1 MKGGGEGGNGL
12 YGRHGLRGVVAVAWF
27 MAGTVLG
34 GVPTVGMEGRL
45 EVVLPVAGV
54 EARPVT
60 ERARVLV
67 RVADRYPHGTAT
79 RYDLRYVGLVP
90 GKHDLRESLV
100 LPGGAV
106 ATNLEPI
113 MVEVAGLLPARH
125 DGSLV
130 QGAGPG
136 LPRLGGYRAML
147 VAAGVAWVTGL
158 AGWWFMRRKPEVE
171 TTGVAEKR
179 AETLEERLRPLVD
192 RALKRELDLEGQ
204 ARLERLLMGHWRR
217 RLGWQDVPMDEAL
230 RRLRAHEEAGA
241 LVRAMEAWLHRPEGT
256 TTVDVAALLAPYREV
271 AAPGEDA
278 GKDAGA

>member
-1 MKGGGEGGNGL
+1 M
-12 YGRHGLRGVVAVAWF
+12 AVAWVL
-27 MAGTVLG
+27 AGTVLG

-60 ERARVLV
+60 ERANVLV

-100 LPGGAV
+100 LPGGGV

-113 MVEVAGLLPARH
+113 VVEVAGLLPARH

-130 QGAGPG
+130 QGTGPG

-147 VAAGVAWVTGL
+147 VAAAMAWVVGL
-158 AGWWFMRRKPEVE
+158 AGWWFTRRGPGVE
-171 TTGVAEKR
+171 TTDAVEER

-192 RALKRELDLEGQ
+192 RALRRELDLEGQ
-204 ARLERLLMGHWRR
+204 ARLERLLLGHWRR
-217 RLGWQDVPMDEAL
+217 RLGWEGLPMDEAL
-230 RRLRAHEEAGA
+230 RRLRGHEEAGA
-241 LVRAMEAWLHRPEGT
+241 LIRALEAWLHRPEGGP
-256 TTVDVAALLAPYREV
+256 TVDVGVLLAPYRYV
-271 AAPGEDA
+271 AASGE
-278 GKDAGA
+278 GEGARALEGRGE